1 MKKLLIAL
9 FCLAPLTAH
18 AQTMVTKTPPAA
30 VAVTPAQS
38 GCSPTLCTGL
48 YAGGTIGVGII
59 AADFGAQY
67 YNGSTFIGGEVG
79 GGAQVYTD
87 TSYTNSENGLFAWQI
102 AKIGGTLSGLLGNTA
117 TPEGLPT
124 GITAQVIAPYALAGA
139 VEHQIA
145 GVVQTGWA
153 TGGGIEYDVS
163 KRIFADV
170 KYLFA
175 EYDSSSKV
183 PNESIVLASIN
194 YKF

>member
-1 MKKLLIAL
+1 MYKWILTAALL
-9 FCLAPLTAH
+9 LAPLTAQ
-18 AQTMVTKTPPAA
+18 AQMVTKTPPA
-30 VAVTPAQS
+30 VVSPVPAQL

-87 TSYTNSENGLFAWQI
+87 TAYTNSENGLFGWQI

-117 TPEGLPT
+117 TPTGLPT

-139 VEHQIA
+139 VEHQI
-145 GVVQTGWA
+145 
-153 TGGGIEYDVS
+153 
-163 KRIFADV
+163 
-170 KYLFA
+170 
-175 EYDSSSKV
+175 
-183 PNESIVLASIN
+183 
-194 YKF
+194 